1 MGIHILVDSEVLARS
16 RFASS
21 PAVEVMATLRSRASP
36 PPTALGA
43 VHHTSRWNH
52 RAAEALDEPTLAVLH
67 ALAPVD
73 HDYTP
78 DFLTPRPTGTRLTI
92 DEVVET
98 IATTPEEIVDYHL
111 DIGLAGRPVR
121 PEVVEQFASDEAYLA
136 WRRPLPRALAAVVA
150 AGPRAVAEEAA
161 RAIQL
166 FHAHGMADDWPLVR
180 SVLETDIA
188 ERGTQISTRGWAA
201 MLDDLGGLT
210 WTGSELTLQRP
221 YEGVVDWADDGVLF
235 VPSTAHT
242 GRVQFTAERP
252 DSPVVTYP
260 ARGTALLWSRRHESA
275 HDPVHDVAELIG
287 QGRRAILLRLDRPRT
302 TRDLSRLDGRSEST
316 ISYHLGV
323 LTRAGLVDKRRSGG
337 SVAYRRT
344 ALAESLVAGGARVDE
359 TGGQCA

>member
-1 MGIHILVDSEVLARS
+1 MSIHILVGSGALARS

-21 PAVEVMATLRSRASP
+21 SAVEVVATLRARVSP
-36 PPTALGA
+36 PPTAVGA

-52 RAAEALDEPTLAVLH
+52 RAAEALGDSTLALLY

-78 DFLTPRPTGTRLTI
+78 DFLTPRPTGPRLTI
-92 DEVVET
+92 DEAVET
-98 IATTPEEIVDYHL
+98 IATTPEEIVEYHL

-121 PEVVEQFASDEAYLA
+121 PEVVEQFASESAYRA

-166 FHAHGMADDWPLVR
+166 FYAHGMSHDWPLVR
-180 SVLETDIA
+180 SVLEADITA
-188 ERGTQISTRGWAA
+188 RGTQISTRGWVV
-201 MLDDLGGLT
+201 MLADLGGLT

-260 ARGTALLWSRRHESA
+260 AHGTAVLWAKRHESA

-287 QGRRAILLRLDRPRT
+287 RGRRSILLRLDRPRT

-344 ALAESLVAGGARVDE
+344 ALAESLVAAGARLDE
-359 TGGQCA
+359 TGGGCA